1 MILRKNEPVN
11 EQDEHLQ
18 QAENNRPNAYRVDD
32 DKNVQEKDL
41 KRSFLF
47 GSHEEK
53 TGTEGTPVGGQNFGK
68 NNLTPSGDDK
78 NNPSQ
83 NAGYTNEYYRRTE
96 PSEEHP
102 EDSNFKAN
110 DQDGLPNYDDAQPY
124 SKMKNEMPKPEKVE
138 RGNGE
143 NDRPHEQESYY
154 EGTDDN
160 DGKVDNDDDVEPN
173 VPGPNELPDQQKVGE
188 PDPGNTDERDHIE
201 T

>member
-1 MILRKNEPVN
+1 MTLRENEPVN
-11 EQDEHLQ
+11 VQDEHLQ
-18 QAENNRPNAYRVDD
+18 KAENNQPNAYRVDD
-32 DKNVQEKDL
+32 DKNVEEKDL

-53 TGTEGTPVGGQNFGK
+53 TGTEGKEAGGQNFGK

-83 NAGYTNEYYRRTE
+83 NAGYRNEYFRRTE

-124 SKMKNEMPKPEKVE
+124 SKMKNETPKPEKVE

-160 DGKVDNDDDVEPN
+160 DGNDDDVEPN

-188 PDPGNTDERDHIE
+188 PDAGNRDERDHIE